1 MRGGEIVT
9 LVVVIILVP
18 IVLELLGVINVF

>member
-9 LVVVIILVP
+9 LVVLIILVP